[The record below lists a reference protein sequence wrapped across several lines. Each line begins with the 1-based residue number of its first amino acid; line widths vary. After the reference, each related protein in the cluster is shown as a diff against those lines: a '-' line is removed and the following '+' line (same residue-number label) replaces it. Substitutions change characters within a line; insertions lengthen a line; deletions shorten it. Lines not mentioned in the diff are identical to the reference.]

1 MQITFSTSFFL
12 CPSQALLIYLASA
25 FHNIRK
31 QMLNKLIKRS
41 GWTDIGGVIMVE
53 AYINNTRMP
62 KFLIK
67 KLPLLW
73 LHSPCSE
80 PISKAAPTAIRIN

>member
-12 CPSQALLIYLASA
+12 CPCRALLIYLASA

-31 QMLNKLIKRS
+31 QMLNKLIKR
-41 GWTDIGGVIMVE
+41 TERTEKGGVIMVA

-62 KFLIK
+62 EFLIK
-67 KLPLLW
+67 KLPLSYLTQGMY
-73 LHSPCSE
+73 STQQRN
-80 PISKAAPTAIRIN
+80 SKILLRG